1 MNKIPFCFCSSLIQ
15 NSFLRKFS
23 HQKFLDLLKDMPRD
37 ATNIAQL
44 QKQRNKIKE
53 KAAKYPP
60 GTVNMQFLCPSST
73 GKDCPLISSYTIF
86 IHHRYHFSGPSSVY
100 LFTDQCRYLFNCGEG
115 TQRLAHEHR
124 TKLARLEH
132 IFMTRTSWSTIGGLP
147 GLCLTVQDAGVP
159 ELTLYGPAGLN
170 EMFQATRRFV
180 VLRDLKVRAVETN
193 SKETEHFD
201 DVVMTVQYV
210 PIYKKTLAGDTKGET
225 EEELVAVDQVD
236 YYAHENTSRIKPKL
250 EVTSAMER
258 LVRRKES
265 SVTAY
270 VCKLKPKAGTL
281 DLEKCVERRVPP
293 GPLLGQLK
301 NGFDVVLEDGTT
313 VMSKDVRGPDD
324 PGPKFIC

>member
-1 MNKIPFCFCSSLIQ
+1 MKQFIIVSS
-15 NSFLRKFS
+15 SE
-23 HQKFLDLLKDMPRD
+23 
-37 ATNIAQL
+37 T
-44 QKQRNKIKE
+44 
-53 KAAKYPP
+53 
-60 GTVNMQFLCPSST
+60 
-73 GKDCPLISSYTIF
+73 
-86 IHHRYHFSGPSSVY
+86 GPSSVY

-159 ELTLYGPAGLN
+159 ELTLHGPPGLD

-180 VLRDLKVRAVETN
+180 VLRDLKVSAVETS
-193 SKETEHFD
+193 SKDIEVYD
-201 DVVMTVQYV
+201 DVVMTVKYV
-210 PIYKKTLAGDTKGET
+210 PIYKKALQEDTKEET
-225 EEELVAVDQVD
+225 EEEMVTVDQVD
-236 YYAHENTSRIKPKL
+236 YYAHENKSRQKAKL
-250 EVTSAMER
+250 EVKSSLER
-258 LVRRKES
+258 LVRRKEH

-281 DLEKCVERRVPP
+281 DLEKCVERHVPP

-313 VMSKDVRGPDD
+313 VMSKEVRGPDD
-324 PGPKFIC
+324 PGPKFICKWLISNFSYTTIILIHFYSH